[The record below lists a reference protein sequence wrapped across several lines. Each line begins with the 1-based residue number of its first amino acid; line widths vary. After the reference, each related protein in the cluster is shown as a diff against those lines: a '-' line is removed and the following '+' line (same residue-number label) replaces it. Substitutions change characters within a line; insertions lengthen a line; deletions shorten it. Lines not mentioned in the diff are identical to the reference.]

1 MKKALFATAI
11 LMSSILGAPA
21 YAQDATAQENPSY
34 SNTMESTPA
43 PAPVEKTDVNV
54 NVEAPPTKVVQAPA
68 PDVNVHVD
76 SPSAAV
82 PSSTTERTTKETSV
96 TRVVQQPV
104 SDDSSNMAFLLV
116 GGGIAALAVAGL
128 FASTRS

>member
-1 MKKALFATAI
+1 MKKALLATAI
-11 LMSSILGAPA
+11 LMSSVLAAPA
-21 YAQDATAQENPSY
+21 VYAQDEPSSSY
-34 SNTMESTPA
+34 SNTVEST

-76 SPSAAV
+76 SPASVAV
-82 PSSTTERTTKETSV
+82 PSTSTEKTTKETSV
-96 TRVVQQPV
+96 TRIVQTPAT
-104 SDDSSNMAFLLV
+104 DDSSNMAFLLV

>member
-11 LMSSILGAPA
+11 LMSSVFAAPA
-21 YAQDATAQENPSY
+21 VYAQDNPSY
-34 SNTMESTPA
+34 SNTMEST

-54 NVEAPPTKVVQAPA
+54 NVEAPPAEVVQAPA

-76 SPSAAV
+76 SPSVAV
-82 PSSTTERTTKETSV
+82 PSTSTEKTTKETSV
-96 TRVVQQPV
+96 TKIVQTPTT
-104 SDDSSNMAFLLV
+104 DDSSNMAFLLV

-128 FASTRS
+128 FASTRR